1 MARQDATAAPPL
13 AVVLAWR
20 GEVGAPNR
28 ATLRQTER
36 RSSNIRRHFAGRSRS
51 AASTACVHPEAR
63 LALHPSPIVTADLQR
78 LAEVRG
84 AAEQESVGQIGEP
97 VR

>member
-36 RSSNIRRHFAGRSRS
+36 RSSNIRRHFAGRRRS
-51 AASTACVHPEAR
+51 PAGRARVHPEAC

-78 LAEVRG
+78 LPEVRD
-84 AAEQESVGQIGEP
+84 AAEQESVREVGEP